1 MISKFNSMLFSR
13 VSSFASANSGMKAI
27 IVDTQAPLNLAIQ
40 NPTTYGASNA
50 LCYNSDGKTC
60 LWFNDYHPGMAIR
73 NLVAKAVTTAENGSF
88 FAGGSTGRLSIWT
101 PLAFKLGW
109 RQC

>member
-40 NPTTYGASNA
+40 NPTTYRASSA

-73 NLVAKAVTTAENGSF
+73 NLVAKAVATAENGSF